1 MRVAPSGE
9 FATSGRCFATY
20 CYPGGIISV
29 PLHIWGFNSG
39 GPERSPPSYTP
50 PGTPATCPVTD
61 EKGARVMLDAAA
73 KSAIKES
80 TTAQLTEMYY
90 RLVGVNSLRSAQGVG
105 KDQVLAEMV
114 AEVVAEMNARKVGDR
129 AA

>member
-1 MRVAPSGE
+1 
-9 FATSGRCFATY
+9 
-20 CYPGGIISV
+20 
-29 PLHIWGFNSG
+29 
-39 GPERSPPSYTP
+39 
-50 PGTPATCPVTD
+50 
-61 EKGARVMLDAAA
+61 MLDAV
-73 KSAIKES
+73 AIGVIRKS
-80 TTAQLTEMYY
+80 TTGQLTEMYY

>member
-1 MRVAPSGE
+1 
-9 FATSGRCFATY
+9 
-20 CYPGGIISV
+20 
-29 PLHIWGFNSG
+29 
-39 GPERSPPSYTP
+39 
-50 PGTPATCPVTD
+50 
-61 EKGARVMLDAAA
+61 MLDPVA
-73 KSAIKES
+73 KSVIKES
-80 TTAQLTEMYY
+80 TTGQLTQMYY